1 MSPIEPPPS
10 QFWLPKPESAGGDD
24 VVAVG
29 GDLAPGTILQAYRR
43 GMFPMH
49 LSDGLL
55 AWWSPQIRG
64 VLLPEGLRVSR
75 SLRQAARRYTTTID
89 QDFAGVIDGCA
100 DPDRPDGW
108 IRPEIRDAYVE
119 LHRLGWAHSV
129 ETWDDGELVGG
140 LYGVA
145 IGGLFAGE
153 SMFYRRPDASKVA
166 LLALVSR
173 VKGTRGALIDVQ
185 WATDHLLTL
194 GVVEM
199 SRNEYL
205 TILPVA
211 LEAVTPSGLWA
222 SDHPN
227 D

>member
-10 QFWLPKPESAGGDD
+10 QFWLPEPESAGGDD

-49 LSDGLL
+49 LSDGVL
-55 AWWSPQIRG
+55 AWWSPRIRG

-75 SLRQAARRYTTTID
+75 SLRQSARRYTTTID

-100 DPDRPDGW
+100 DPGRPGGW
-108 IRPEIRDAYVE
+108 IRPEIKDAYLE

-140 LYGVA
+140 LYGVS

-153 SMFYRRPDASKVA
+153 SMFFRSRDASKVA
-166 LLALVSR
+166 LLVLASR
-173 VKGTRGALIDVQ
+173 LASVPNALIDVQ
-185 WATDHLLTL
+185 WPTDHLLTL

-199 SRNEYL
+199 SRTEYL
-205 TILPVA
+205 TILPAA
-211 LEAVTPSGLWA
+211 LEAVTPSGLGA

-227 D
+227 A